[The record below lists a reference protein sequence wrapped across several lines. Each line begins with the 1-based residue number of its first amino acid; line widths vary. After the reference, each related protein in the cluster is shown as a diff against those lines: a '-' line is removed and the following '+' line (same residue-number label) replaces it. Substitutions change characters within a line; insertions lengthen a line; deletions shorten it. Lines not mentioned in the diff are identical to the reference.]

1 MINQKQLLNKHMG
14 FFLLTVVLVWIK
26 SYAAYKTEFNLGVEG
41 GFQEFILFINPIG
54 SALLFVG
61 FALFAKGRKSY
72 IWMIIINTAMTL
84 MLFANMLYYRFFT
97 DFITLPTLTQT
108 KNAGTIGNSIGALFN
123 PYDILFFLDIVVL
136 LVLVLTKKINP
147 EPIKVKRKSIL
158 TVGLAAVIALSANLL
173 LAEMDRP
180 QLLTRT
186 FDRNY
191 IVKYLGMYNYTL
203 YDAVLSSKSSAQRAL
218 ADTDDVTEVENYV
231 KANHAEPN
239 PEYFGKAKG
248 MNVIY
253 LHLESLQNFAINYKL
268 NGQEVTPFLN
278 SLTQDK
284 NTLYFN
290 NFYHQTSQGKTAD
303 AEFMIENSLYGL
315 PQGTAFTTKGEN
327 TYQAAPA
334 IMEQQGYSTAV
345 FHGNYKSFWNRD
357 VIYKR
362 FGYQKFF
369 DAEHYDMNEED
380 VENYGLKDKPFFEE
394 SMPMLKSLKQPFY
407 SKFITLSN
415 HFPYPITEEEAT
427 IEPHTTGDGTVDRY
441 FQTARYMDE
450 ALQQFF
456 TDLKEAGLYDNTMVV
471 MYGDHYGIAET
482 RNKSMAKV
490 LGKEIT
496 PFENTQLQKV
506 PLFIH
511 APGLK
516 GGTIDKVGG
525 QIDIR
530 PTLMHLLGMDTKE
543 YIQFGTDLLSKN
555 HDQVLPLRNGDFVSP
570 TVTGI
575 DGKYYDSKT
584 GEPVKETKEIKAI
597 EKEAETKLDLSDRT
611 VYGDLLRFH
620 KVKGFKPVD
629 PSKYDY
635 NIKEE
640 EKPKSETNE

>member
-1 MINQKQLLNKHMG
+1 MV
-14 FFLLTVVLVWIK
+14 FFTLTVLVLWIK
-26 SYAAYKTEFNLGVEG
+26 TYVAYKTEFNLGVEG
-41 GFQEFILFINPIG
+41 GFQEFLLFFNPLG
-54 SALLFVG
+54 SALLFLG
-61 FALFAKGRKSY
+61 FALFAKGRKSF
-72 IWMIIINTAMTL
+72 IWMIVINGLMTFL
-84 MLFANMLYYRFFT
+84 LYANMMYYRFFT

-108 KNAGTIGNSIGALFN
+108 DNAGTIGNSIGALFN
-123 PYDILFFLDIVVL
+123 PYDVLFFLDIIIL
-136 LVLVLTKKINP
+136 LVFVLTKKINP
-147 EPIKVKRKSIL
+147 EPVKVKRKSVL
-158 TVGLAAVIALSANLL
+158 AVGLAAVITLSANLL
-173 LAEMDRP
+173 LAEIDRP
-180 QLLTRT
+180 ELLTRT

-191 IVKYLGMYNYTL
+191 IVKYLGMYNYTI
-203 YDAVLSSKSSAQRAL
+203 YDAVVSSKSTAQRAL
-218 ADTDDVTEVENYV
+218 ANTDDVTEVENYV
-231 KANHAEPN
+231 KANYAEPN

-268 NGQEVTPFLN
+268 HGQEVTPFLN
-278 SLTQDK
+278 SLTRDQ

-303 AEFMIENSLYGL
+303 AEFLLENSLYGL
-315 PQGTAFTTKGEN
+315 PQGTAFSTKGEN

-362 FGYQKFF
+362 FGFQKFF
-369 DAEHYDMNEED
+369 DAEYYDMNEQD
-380 VENYGLKDKPFFEE
+380 VSNYGLKDKPFFKE

-407 SKFITLSN
+407 TKFITLSN
-415 HFPYPITEEEAT
+415 HFPYPISEEDAT

-450 ALQQFF
+450 AIQQFF
-456 TDLKEAGLYDNTMVV
+456 SDLKEAGLYDNTMVV

-490 LGKEIT
+490 IGKEIT
-496 PFENTQLQKV
+496 PYENTHLQKV

-525 QIDIR
+525 QVDLR
-530 PTLMHLLGMDTKE
+530 PTLMHLLGMETKD
-543 YIQFGTDLLSKN
+543 YIQFGTDLMSKD
-555 HDQVLPLRNGDFVSP
+555 HDEVTPLRNGDFVSP
-570 TVTGI
+570 KVTGI

-584 GEPVKETKEIKAI
+584 GELIEETEEIKAL
-597 EKEAETKLDLSDRT
+597 EKDVQMKLDLSDKT

-620 KVKGFKPVD
+620 KIDGFKKVD

-635 NIKEE
+635 NKREDE
-640 EKPKSETNE
+640 PDSSKTE

>member
-1 MINQKQLLNKHMG
+1 MTNRKNMVNTHMG
-14 FFLLTVVLVWIK
+14 FFLMMVCFLWIK
-26 SYAAYKTEFNLGVEG
+26 TYAAYKTEFNLGVEG
-41 GFQEFILFINPIG
+41 GFQEFLLFINPLSSSLLLLG
-54 SALLFVG
+54 LALL
-61 FALFAKGRKSY
+61 AKGRRAF
-72 IWMIIINTAMTL
+72 IWMIVIDALMTL
-84 MLFANMLYYRFFT
+84 LLFANMMYYRFFT

-108 KNAGTIGNSIGALFN
+108 KNAGTIGNSFGALLN
-123 PYDILFFLDIVVL
+123 PYDVLFFLDIIIL

-147 EPIKVKRKSIL
+147 EPVRVKRKSL
-158 TVGLAAVIALSANLL
+158 VAVGLAAVIAFTANLA

-191 IVKYLGMYNYTL
+191 IVKYLGMYNYTV
-203 YDAVLSSKSSAQRAL
+203 YDAILSSKSSAQRAL
-218 ADTDDVTEVENYV
+218 ASTDDATEVENYV
-231 KANHAEPN
+231 KANYAEPN
-239 PEYFGKAKG
+239 PKYFGKAKG

-253 LHLESLQNFAINYKL
+253 IHLESLQNFAINYNL

-278 SLTQDK
+278 SLTKDK

-303 AEFMIENSLYGL
+303 AEFLLENSLYGL

-362 FGYQKFF
+362 FGYQHFF
-369 DAEHYDMNEED
+369 DAEYYDMNEQD
-380 VENYGLKDKPFFEE
+380 VENYGLKDKPFFKE

-407 SKFITLSN
+407 TKFLTLSN
-415 HFPYPITEEEAT
+415 HFPYPITDEEAT
-427 IEPHTTGDGTVDRY
+427 IEPHTTGDATVDRY

-450 ALQQFF
+450 AVQQFF
-456 TDLKEAGLYDNTMVV
+456 AQLKEEGLYDNSMIIL
-471 MYGDHYGIAET
+471 YGDHYGIAET

-496 PFENTQLQKV
+496 PYENTHLQKV

-511 APGLK
+511 APGLE
-516 GGTIDKVGG
+516 GGTVEKVGG
-525 QIDIR
+525 QVDLR
-530 PTLMHLLGMDTKE
+530 PTLMHLLGMETKD

-555 HDQVLPLRNGDFVSP
+555 HDEVTPLRNGNFVTP
-570 TVTGI
+570 KVTGV

-584 GEPVKETKEIKAI
+584 GEPIEETEEIKAI
-597 EKEAETKLDLSDRT
+597 KREVETKLALSDKT

-620 KVKGFKPVD
+620 DVKGFKKVD

-635 NIKEE
+635 NKREDE
-640 EKPKSETNE
+640 PDSNKND